1 MKKIYL
7 NGCNYYLL
15 KYSLLGPAN
24 FRNEATH
31 ERSLE
36 VKESEYVHSKTFE
49 FLKMILGL
57 RTVWGKKL
65 KKLSSNKPV
74 PLYMSHY

>member
-15 KYSLLGPAN
+15 KYSLLGLAN

-31 ERSLE
+31 ERSFE
-36 VKESEYVHSKTFE
+36 VKDSKDVRSKTFE

-57 RTVWGKKL
+57 GTV
-65 KKLSSNKPV
+65 
-74 PLYMSHY
+74 

>member
-7 NGCNYYLL
+7 NGCNYYLP

-31 ERSLE
+31 ERNFE
-36 VKESEYVHSKTFE
+36 VKDLEDARSKTFE

-57 RTVWGKKL
+57 GTV
-65 KKLSSNKPV
+65 
-74 PLYMSHY
+74 

>member
-7 NGCNYYLL
+7 NGCKYYFP

-31 ERSLE
+31 ERSFK
-36 VKESEYVHSKTFE
+36 VRDSGDVRSKTFE
-49 FLKMILGL
+49 FFIMIIRFKNCLGQK
-57 RTVWGKKL
+57 VKKII
-65 KKLSSNKPV
+65 K
-74 PLYMSHY
+74 

>member
-31 ERSLE
+31 ERSFE
-36 VKESEYVHSKTFE
+36 VKNSEDVRSKIFE

-57 RTVWGKKL
+57 GTV
-65 KKLSSNKPV
+65 
-74 PLYMSHY
+74 